1 MFKDSLTHYF
11 LLKLDSRYIPGFAQ
25 VQDKPAVSTFF
36 EHTSTSI
43 IVFTDSKVSKNS
55 MADANVSSG
64 AMSDASSDD
73 VSQFLSVRVSF
84 LHNSPRPTAT
94 RWFARIENSP

>member
-1 MFKDSLTHYF
+1 
-11 LLKLDSRYIPGFAQ
+11 LKLDSRDITGLAQ
-25 VQDKPAVSTFF
+25 VQDKPAVSKFF
-36 EHTSTSI
+36 EHTSTST
-43 IVFTDSKVSKNS
+43 IVFTDLKGSKNS
-55 MADANVSSG
+55 MADANASSG

-84 LHNSPRPTAT
+84 LQNYPRPTAA